1 MVTLKL
7 MQIRPLTLHGIAD
20 LALQLRTEGTETDLS
35 LCEYVILPPLTS
47 IVSKCV
53 PILGCDS
60 L

>member
-20 LALQLRTEGTETDLS
+20 LALQSRTEGIQTDLS

-47 IVSKCV
+47 IVS
-53 PILGCDS
+53 
-60 L
+60 